1 MPCIGQPHCPP
12 GEVVSTAAGRT
23 RITLR
28 IVWISYAVL
37 LFSQALDA
45 WAHNAPW
52 IIWLA
57 VLLPLLIFLPG
68 MRRDNLRSFIWLCF
82 VLLLYFM
89 RLVVA
94 LFEDP
99 SAPLAVIGMVAVVVL
114 FNAAMLYV
122 RWRAREQRGVA
133 SAAPGHGE

>member
-1 MPCIGQPHCPP
+1 MNTIARRTNLALR
-12 GEVVSTAAGRT
+12 VVW
-23 RITLR
+23 
-28 IVWISYAVL
+28 VSYAL
-37 LFSQALDA
+37 LFTVQALDA

-68 MRRDNLRSFIWLCF
+68 MLRDNLRSFIWLCF

-89 RLVVA
+89 RLVVS

-99 SAPLAVIGMVAVVVL
+99 TAPLAVIGMVAVVVL
-114 FNAAMLYV
+114 FIAAMLYV
-122 RWRAREQRGVA
+122 RWRAQELRAAAAA
-133 SAAPGHGE
+133 SAHGD